1 MKYTEVI
8 KMPKGYYVRRVNGSH
23 VEMTY
28 VKTKK
33 EADTLCKEW
42 KA

>member
-1 MKYTEVI
+1 MKYAEII
-8 KMPKGYYVRRVNGSH
+8 KMPKGYYVKMVYGSNIQ
-23 VEMTY
+23 MKY

-33 EADTLCKEW
+33 EAEDLCKQW